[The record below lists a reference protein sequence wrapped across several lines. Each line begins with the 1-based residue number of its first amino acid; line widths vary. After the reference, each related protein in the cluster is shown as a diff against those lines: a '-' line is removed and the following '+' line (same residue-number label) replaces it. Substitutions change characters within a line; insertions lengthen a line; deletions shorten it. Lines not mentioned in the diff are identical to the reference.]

1 MAMNLRAINP
11 RSKTSQAVPATPITP
26 VSLAP
31 EPAMAPTSKFL
42 RRLLVGSD
50 ALAIAAC
57 WSAALVVLGG
67 HEGTGVGLVA
77 AVAAITGLGLILLA
91 SQELYLGRVCR
102 VRELEVSRLAR
113 VSVLTGLIVNF
124 AGGLVQVDLSP
135 GRVVLTCGL
144 MWVALCQTRCAY
156 TAWLRR
162 QRARGLHTRPVVIAG
177 SNDEARSIE
186 RHLAEHPELGFTPVA
201 IVSSSSAVTAAL
213 AQHKSD
219 SVILVT
225 SAFGATELNRLTRRL
240 LSEEVHLHLSW
251 GLSGIDHRRL
261 RAQPLAR
268 EPMFYIERLTVSP
281 WQLAVKRVVDVIG
294 SVVGLVLTL
303 PVLAVAAVAIKL
315 DSPGPVL
322 FRHERIGRGGRPF
335 TVYKL
340 RTMVADAAS
349 QLHLVLA
356 DNQRRGPLYKSH
368 NDPRVTRVG
377 RWLRALSIDE
387 LPQLLN
393 VLTGTMSLVGP
404 RPALAHE
411 VEQFDDDLRDRHRVR
426 PGITGLWQIEGR
438 DDPSFDAYRRLDL
451 FYMDNWSL
459 ELDFV
464 ILLATARA
472 VAVQAICD
480 IRRKWKPGAG
490 SGRGTTVEFD
500 EVDLSTTAIEVSPP
514 PVELLAAAGDLA
526 DGTAAVHESD
536 RAG

>member
-1 MAMNLRAINP
+1 MNLRAVNL
-11 RSKTSQAVPATPITP
+11 RSKTPQAAAATADPLFP
-26 VSLAP
+26 VSLAA
-31 EPAMAPTSKFL
+31 EPAMAQTSSFL
-42 RRLLVGSD
+42 RRVLVGSD

-57 WSAALVVLGG
+57 WWAALVLLDG
-67 HEGTGVGLVA
+67 HDGTGAGLAA

-113 VSVLTGLIVNF
+113 VSVLASLIVNF
-124 AGGLVQVDLSP
+124 AGGLVHIELSP
-135 GRVVLTCGL
+135 GRVIVTCGL

-156 TAWLRR
+156 SAWLGR
-162 QRARGLHTRPVVIAG
+162 QRTRGLHTRPVVIAG

-294 SVVGLVLTL
+294 SVVGLVLTM
-303 PVLAVAAVAIKL
+303 PILALAAIAIKL

-322 FRHERIGRGGRPF
+322 FRHERIGREGRPF

-349 QLHLVLA
+349 QLHLILA
-356 DNQRRGPLYKSH
+356 DNQRRGPLFKSH

-377 RWLRALSIDE
+377 RWLRAFSIDE

-393 VLTGTMSLVGP
+393 VLMGTMSLVGP

-411 VEQFDDDLRDRHRVR
+411 VAQFDDDLRDRHRVR

-438 DDPSFDAYRRLDL
+438 DDPSFDSYRRLDL

-464 ILLATARA
+464 ILLTTARA
-472 VAVQAICD
+472 VAVQAIRD
-480 IRRKWKPGAG
+480 IRRKWRPGAG
-490 SGRGTTVEFD
+490 SARSKAGEI
-500 EVDLSTTAIEVSPP
+500 EVFDLSTTTIEVSPTP
-514 PVELLAAAGDLA
+514 IELLATGGELV
-526 DGTAAVHESD
+526 DGRARVHDSD